1 VGAYLIAVELR
12 QQPSAECPLLPI
24 LLTKTTRVGLAGQ
37 GDSLGRRASLLVEAG
52 VSPVLLATD
61 AEDDE
66 LAGLR
71 LLFVA
76 GVPAAAAGPL
86 AARARSKGVLVNVED
101 VPELCDFHVPAIV
114 RRGDLVLSVSTGGR
128 VPGLARRLRES
139 LEHQYGPEWSNRL
152 NELSDARESWR
163 AEGLAPQDVSK
174 RTRERIAEKGW
185 L

>member
-1 VGAYLIAVELR
+1 M
-12 QQPSAECPLLPI
+12 LPI
-24 LLTKTTRVGLAGQ
+24 LLTKTTRIGLAGR
-37 GDSLGRRASLLVEAG
+37 GDGLGRRAALLVEAG
-52 VSPVLLATD
+52 VNPVLLAVD

-76 GVPAAAAGPL
+76 GLPEADARPL

-101 VPELCDFHVPAIV
+101 VPDLCDFHVPAIV

-139 LEHQYGPEWSNRL
+139 LERQFGPEWSGRL
-152 NELSDARESWR
+152 DELSDARESWR
-163 AEGLAPQDVSK
+163 AEGLAPQDVSR
-174 RTRERIAEKGW
+174 RTRERIAERGW